1 LCPDAAVGTSANR
14 AKKREPDR
22 IGLKPRRKQSPVSGP
37 VVSFGGLKQAPAP
50 KAAG

>member
-1 LCPDAAVGTSANR
+1 LCPDAAIGTSANR

-22 IGLKPRRKQSPVSGP
+22 VGLKPRREQSPLATP
-37 VVSFGGLKQAPAP
+37 VVSLGGLKQAPAP